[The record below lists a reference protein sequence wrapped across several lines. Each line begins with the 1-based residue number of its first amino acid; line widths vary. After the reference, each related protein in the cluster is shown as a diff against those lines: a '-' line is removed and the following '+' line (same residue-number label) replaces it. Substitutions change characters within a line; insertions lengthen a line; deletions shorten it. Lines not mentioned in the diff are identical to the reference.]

1 MLQLLTGMLAV
12 DMNRP
17 SEQQHLVEWARPSLL
32 RKRKLATVMD
42 PRLEHNYPLEGA
54 KQSAA
59 LILKCLQSEPK
70 SRPTSVEVLEIL
82 EQINTFKLK
91 EAETSDIAQHVE

>member
-1 MLQLLTGMLAV
+1 
-12 DMNRP
+12 
-17 SEQQHLVEWARPSLL
+17 
-32 RKRKLATVMD
+32 MD

-91 EAETSDIAQHVE
+91 EAETSDIAQHVEWIDSILLGYFPFEKSNDGLSWFIVWLFVPDALMGCTF